1 MEQGNAKASA
11 ALVWIDHSRKIV
23 SFHEVSGFQRV
34 EFSLR
39 ENMLSWMMELQE
51 KCYRFQ

>member
-1 MEQGNAKASA
+1 MEQRNAKTKET
-11 ALVWIDHSRKIV
+11 LVWIDHSRKIV
-23 SFHEVSGFQRV
+23 SFHEVSGFQCM